1 MKQWFESNL
10 KWEHVLG
17 NTVPF
22 FSYADFTLI
31 SAESY
36 MPEIYSGMKTQ
47 TVSVQASLEVSVVS
61 TIHVILKQ
69 NLYGCGPFTGTFL
82 MLGHQAVLQGVLRIA
97 PREQKIPDD

>member
-61 TIHVILKQ
+61 TIHVILK
-69 NLYGCGPFTGTFL
+69 
-82 MLGHQAVLQGVLRIA
+82 
-97 PREQKIPDD
+97 